1 MIITQTVPMCP
12 ECSVMMSSRVS
23 KGRWFFFCHDCLK
36 ILEVIGTGKA
46 EIELIVTDRE
56 VKDECERVS

>member
-1 MIITQTVPMCP
+1 
-12 ECSVMMSSRVS
+12 MMSSRVS

-46 EIELIVTDRE
+46 EIELLVTDRE